1 MVSGTC
7 TLSIFVP
14 EDSMGSLI
22 SGSWHR
28 SQSRSKKDY
37 AFAFVSETDLILCGT
52 ALQGEGP
59 SAEQLASS
67 SAANTASSSAARGNG
82 SHTARTRQ

>member
-1 MVSGTC
+1 MLSGARTF
-7 TLSIFVP
+7 SIFVP
-14 EDSMGSLI
+14 EDSMGSVV

-37 AFAFVSETDLILCGT
+37 AFAFVSEMDLILCGT
-52 ALQGEGP
+52 ALQGERP

-67 SAANTASSSAARGNG
+67 SAANAASSLAARGKG
-82 SHTARTRQ
+82 SHVARTRQ